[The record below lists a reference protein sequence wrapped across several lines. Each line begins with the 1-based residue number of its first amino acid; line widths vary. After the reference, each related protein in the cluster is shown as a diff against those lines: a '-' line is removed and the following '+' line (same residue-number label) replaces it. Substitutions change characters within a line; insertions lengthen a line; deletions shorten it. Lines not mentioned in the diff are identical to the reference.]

1 MSTPD
6 RDLEPAEALRAER
19 EAELEAELG
28 AEMDVEGDPIAETE
42 AAPATPELSIGFSPR
57 QVLGGFSLLAALF
70 AALVVWLF
78 RRRKR

>member
-6 RDLEPAEALRAER
+6 RELEPAEAIRAER

-42 AAPATPELSIGFSPR
+42 AAPAMPEVPIAFSPR
-57 QVLGGFSLLAALF
+57 QVLGGFALLAAI
-70 AALVVWLF
+70 VVWLF